1 MGGEERE
8 EHWATGTILS
18 SGLGGETDGP
28 MGGRDEGQEP
38 IRGRQGDLPT
48 PGLAMIENH
57 DPPLGKEQLDIRS
70 RGKTLL
76 GLKYDIARSRKP
88 LT

>member
-1 MGGEERE
+1 MDQWEG
-8 EHWATGTILS
+8 
-18 SGLGGETDGP
+18 GLGVRDQSETSSVTCS
-28 MGGRDEGQEP
+28 
-38 IRGRQGDLPT
+38 DLRL
-48 PGLAMIENH
+48 GLAMIENH

-70 RGKTLL
+70 RGKTQL